1 MKRHKKYRVRLV
13 CYLLILVGIMG
24 LIAFSCYNTWQK
36 IYDNRKLKAEL
47 EEKYTNLVDKEESL
61 SGEVVKLQDPEYAAK
76 YAREKYLYTKD
87 GELIID
93 MSQLKD

>member
-1 MKRHKKYRVRLV
+1 MKKHKKYRMRLF
-13 CYLLILVGIMG
+13 CYFLVLIGISA
-24 LIAFSCYNTWQK
+24 LIAFSCFNTWQK
-36 IYDNRKLKAEL
+36 IYENRKLKVEL
-47 EEKYTNLVDKEESL
+47 EQKYSNLIDKEESL

-93 MSQLKD
+93 MSQMTD